1 LVIGIILS
9 LALLTLIAYRG
20 YSVILFAPFCALLA
34 AVTAGSFQTLLPVY
48 SEIFMVKAVGFIKSY
63 FPAFLFGAVFGK
75 IMEETGLARDIALW
89 IMKKVGPKGS
99 IISVIISG
107 GILAYGG
114 VSIFVAAFAL
124 YPLAAAMFKAADIPK
139 RLIPGTIAAGI
150 FTFAMTALPGTPQI
164 QNLIPTKYYGTT
176 AFETPI
182 LGIIGGIIMF
192 VGAWLWLEYRA
203 KTAKAAGEGYGTGH
217 INEPTG
223 DIFAVEHHRPI
234 IVSLAPLLTVLILNY
249 VLTKWISAWPAELV
263 KPYGLANV
271 AGSAAIWALIVAVV
285 LGCVVGLL
293 IGWKEIKGEAKL
305 QKALNAGAIGSLL
318 AIMNTAS
325 ETGYGGVVA
334 SLPGY
339 KQVAAFITSIDPGT
353 PLLSEAIAVN
363 VMAGLAG
370 SASGGMGIALEMM
383 GKQYLEWANR
393 IGMDPGLLHKVASM
407 SSGGLDSLPHNG
419 AVITLLGI
427 CGLTHRQSYIDIG
440 MCTCVIPIAATAV
453 VIILGSIIGAF

>member
-1 LVIGIILS
+1 MVIGIILS
-9 LALLTLIAYRG
+9 LVLLTLIAYRG

-34 AVTAGSFQTLLPVY
+34 AITAGSFQSILPVY
-48 SEIFMVKAVGFIKSY
+48 TEIFMVKAMGFAKSY

-75 IMEETGLARDIALW
+75 LMEETGMARDIALW

-99 IISVIISG
+99 IVSVIISG

-139 RLIPGTIAAGI
+139 RLVPGTIAAGI

-182 LGIIGGIIMF
+182 LGFIAAIIMF
-192 VGAWLWLEYRA
+192 GGAWWWLEYRA
-203 KTAKAAGEGYGTGH
+203 KKAKAAGEGYGQDH

-223 DIFAVEHHRPI
+223 DIFATKQQRPI
-234 IVSLAPLLTVLILNY
+234 IVSLLPLLTVLILNY
-249 VLTKWISAWPAELV
+249 VLTKAIMSWPVELV

-271 AGSAAIWALIVAVV
+271 SGSAAIWALIVAVV
-285 LGCVVGLL
+285 AGCVVALI

-305 QKALNAGAIGSLL
+305 QRTLNAGALGSLL

-325 ETGYGGVVA
+325 ETGYGGVVS

-339 KQVAAFITSIDPGT
+339 QTVGTFITSIDPGT
-353 PLLSEAIAVN
+353 PLLSEAISVN

-393 IGMDPGLLHKVASM
+393 IGMDPGLLHKVASLA
-407 SSGGLDSLPHNG
+407 SGGLDSLPHNG

-440 MCTCVIPIAATAV
+440 MCTCVIPVVATLT
-453 VIILGSIIGAF
+453 VIILGSMFGAF